1 MCICLYHRH
10 LMLLIRYLWFKILST
25 NNLTTEYLCTT
36 VKFAKISLTL
46 KFSITNALKYK
57 MNFMK
62 NCTLLSKRGN
72 LSSQIF
78 KTTISCKNS
87 NTGFIIICM
96 LAVYKVCSSFSKNC
110 FYNTTCV
117 LILNS

>member
-46 KFSITNALKYK
+46 KFSITCTNALKYNI
-57 MNFMK
+57 NFMK

-72 LSSQIF
+72 LSCQIS
-78 KTTISCKNS
+78 KTIISCKNS
-87 NTGFIIICM
+87 NTEFIIICM
-96 LAVYKVCSSFSKNC
+96 LAVYKVGSSF
-110 FYNTTCV
+110 FQIVFTIPHVFLY
-117 LILNS
+117 

>member
-46 KFSITNALKYK
+46 KFSIICTNALKYN
-57 MNFMK
+57 MDFMK

-72 LSSQIF
+72 
-78 KTTISCKNS
+78 
-87 NTGFIIICM
+87 
-96 LAVYKVCSSFSKNC
+96 
-110 FYNTTCV
+110 
-117 LILNS
+117 